1 MTAEKKRFYFID
13 QFRGWAVLFMI
24 ETHVLKAFL
33 NTNLRSSVSYKA
45 LDFINGLVAPAFLFI
60 AGFAFA
66 IVAVRKWDDYLRLG
80 RPFWQQFRR
89 YLFVGLVGYLLH
101 LPGFSLPH
109 LVATLRWNER
119 NVFWGVD
126 VLQCIAFSLLLMLLL
141 VPVLRRQKRFFIFL
155 ALAALA
161 LALLTP
167 LVYSLDLQALLPA
180 ALVGYLKRVP
190 GSQFPLFPWLAY
202 VWLGAFFSWLWQE
215 AKRNDWEKKY
225 FRDVFIAGGLLLV
238 IFFVVVLQPLVQVE
252 LNSFSPSRPIFFF
265 LKLTLILLLLACS
278 WHGEQKWGNRPVPV
292 TMVGQESLLVY
303 AAHLVI
309 IYGTLWPSLSFLI
322 GKTRS
327 WFEVTAMALVLI
339 GAMFVLALAWHA
351 GKEKNPLLARRGQWL
366 FYLLVVAAL
375 LVFRT

>member
-1 MTAEKKRFYFID
+1 MMTADKKRFYFID

-24 ETHVLKAFL
+24 ETHVLNAFL
-33 NTNLRSSVSYKA
+33 NANLRSSLSYKA

-66 IVAVRKWDDYLRLG
+66 IVAARKWDDYLRLG

-89 YLFVGLVGYLLH
+89 YLFVWLVGYLLH
-101 LPGFSLPH
+101 MPGFSLPR
-109 LVATLRWNER
+109 LIATLRWNER

-126 VLQCIAFSLLLMLLL
+126 VLHCIAVSLLLMLLL
-141 VPVLRRQKRFFIFL
+141 VPLLRRQKRFFIFL

-161 LALLTP
+161 LALLTRM
-167 LVYSLDLQALLPA
+167 VYSLDSVALLPA
-180 ALVGYLKRVP
+180 ALAGYLKRVP

-215 AKRNDWEKKY
+215 AKGKELEKKY
-225 FRDVFIAGGLLLV
+225 FRDVFIASGLLIV
-238 IFFVVVLQPLVQVE
+238 AFIAVALQPWVQVE
-252 LNSFSPSRPIFFF
+252 LHSFSPSRLIFFF
-265 LKLTLILLLLACS
+265 LKLALILLLLACS
-278 WHGEQKWGNRPVPV
+278 WHGEQKWGKRPVLV
-292 TMVGQESLLVY
+292 TTVGQESLLVY
-303 AAHLVI
+303 AAHLAV

-327 WFEVTAMALVLI
+327 WLEVTAMALVLI

-351 GKEKNPLLARRGQWL
+351 GKEKNPLLARRVQWF

-375 LVFRT
+375 LLRR

>member
-1 MTAEKKRFYFID
+1 MSAEKKRFYFID

-24 ETHVLKAFL
+24 ETHVLNAFL
-33 NTNLRSSVSYKA
+33 NTNLRSSLSYKA

-80 RPFWQQFRR
+80 LPFWRQFRR

-101 LPGFSLPH
+101 IPGFSLPR
-109 LVATLRWNER
+109 LIATVRWNEH

-141 VPVLRRQKRFFIFL
+141 VPLLRRQKLFFIFL

-161 LALLTP
+161 LALLTRM
-167 LVYSLDLQALLPA
+167 VYSLDVAARLPA
-180 ALVGYLKRVP
+180 ALTGYLKRVP

-215 AKRNDWEKKY
+215 AKGKEKEKKY
-225 FRDVFIAGGLLLV
+225 FRDVFFFGGLVLV
-238 IFFVVVLQPLVQVE
+238 ILFAVVLQPLFHVDVS
-252 LNSFSPSRPIFFF
+252 SFSPSRPHFFF
-265 LKLTLILLLLACS
+265 LKLALILLLLACL
-278 WHGEQKWGNRPVPV
+278 WHGEKKWGNRPALV
-292 TMVGQESLLVY
+292 TTVGQESLLVY
-303 AAHLVI
+303 TAHLAV
-309 IYGTLWPSLSFLI
+309 IYGTIWPSLSFLI

-327 WFEVTAMALVLI
+327 WLEVTAMALVLI
-339 GAMFVLALAWHA
+339 GAMFILALAWHA

-366 FYLLVVAAL
+366 FYLLVLAAL